1 MTEDERHLKLLSIF
15 HYVVAGLAG
24 LFACIPILHLAIGI
38 AFIVAPHKFTDDGEL
53 PPAWFGWI
61 FVILAST
68 LIAVGWVFAGFVF
81 AVGRFLAKR
90 KDYMF
95 CLVVACIE
103 CMFMPFGTVLGVLTI
118 LTLTRDSVKQL
129 FGGPLPAQ
137 TTPPPL

>member
-81 AVGRFLAKR
+81 VREPENAV
-90 KDYMF
+90 
-95 CLVVACIE
+95 I
-103 CMFMPFGTVLGVLTI
+103 PFEKKPEQDASAHIAG
-118 LTLTRDSVKQL
+118 
-129 FGGPLPAQ
+129 
-137 TTPPPL
+137 